1 MNEEELKKLVADIKS
16 KVQGEDLIKLVQ
28 LLGED
33 EKQPMEEEEEE
44 KEEKEDEEEEYGKFK
59 KKIGLNY

>member
-28 LLGED
+28 LLGET
-33 EKQPMEEEEEE
+33 EEQPME
-44 KEEKEDEEEEYGKFK
+44 KEEKDEEEEYGKFK

>member
-33 EKQPMEEEEEE
+33 EKQPME
-44 KEEKEDEEEEYGKFK
+44 KEEEDEEEEYGKFK

>member
-33 EKQPMEEEEEE
+33 EKQPMEEEEE
-44 KEEKEDEEEEYGKFK
+44 KEDEEEEYGKFK

>member
-33 EKQPMEEEEEE
+33 EKQPMKDEEEDEEE
-44 KEEKEDEEEEYGKFK
+44 NEEEEYGKFK

>member
-28 LLGED
+28 LLGET
-33 EKQPMEEEEEE
+33 EEQPMEKEEEAEE
-44 KEEKEDEEEEYGKFK
+44 KDEEEEYGKFK

>member
-33 EKQPMEEEEEE
+33 EKQPM
-44 KEEKEDEEEEYGKFK
+44 KEEEDEEEEYGKFK

>member
-33 EKQPMEEEEEE
+33 EKQPMKDEEEN
-44 KEEKEDEEEEYGKFK
+44 EEEEYGKFK

>member
-33 EKQPMEEEEEE
+33 EKQPTE
-44 KEEKEDEEEEYGKFK
+44 KEEEDEEEEYGKFK

>member
-33 EKQPMEEEEEE
+33 EKQPMEKEEEEE
-44 KEEKEDEEEEYGKFK
+44 DGEEEYGKFK

>member
-33 EKQPMEEEEEE
+33 EKQPMEEE
-44 KEEKEDEEEEYGKFK
+44 KEDEEEEYGKFK